1 MAEGRRGRSGGAASQ
16 MRPAAPAAD
25 ATPLLGSSDPTGA
38 RQAEPRDPGGVP
50 SPRPTATPAR
60 PDAATLAP
68 PGLPWSAA
76 SGPVVPWRVA
86 SPPVGGSATAPPT
99 APPGLPWSA
108 ASGPVVPWRVASPP
122 VGGSTTAPTTAQ
134 PSRGSPFPAQR
145 PRSGPPPAP
154 TTPWPRTIG
163 APPGAQA
170 NSGTVFRPP
179 QPVPLHV
186 FRPSGG
192 TVPPIARAAG
202 PSPRVAEGA
211 KELLV
216 PFR

>member
-1 MAEGRRGRSGGAASQ
+1 MPPQSTKANREWVGMAEGRRGRSGGAASQ

-60 PDAATLAP
+60 PDAATL
-68 PGLPWSAA
+68 
-76 SGPVVPWRVA
+76 
-86 SPPVGGSATAPPT
+86 